1 MIEARIFVDDLN
13 SAKAVLL
20 REDAHVAGDYEI
32 EDTIYESVDPKVSL
46 SDEFLRLRFVPEN
59 IWNEMPVILSIKK
72 TNQREV
78 GKESEI
84 PLRLEFDTK
93 QEAEAYYANHLSKK
107 FRKSFVFSRSGR
119 QHILDNGDVVDLEVI
134 EDGYGSIEF
143 KSATDKS
150 MKALLELFS
159 IGRESVIKGP
169 SVVAIKNRLNS

>member
-13 SAKAVLL
+13 PAKAILL
-20 REDAHVAGDYEI
+20 SEDAQVKGDYEI
-32 EDTIYESVDPKVSL
+32 EDTIYGSTDLKVSL
-46 SDEFLRLRFVPEN
+46 NNEFLRLRFIPKN
-59 IWNEMPVILSIKK
+59 IWDEMPVILSIKK
-72 TNQREV
+72 TNLREV

-84 PLRLEFDTK
+84 PFRVEFDSK
-93 QEAEAYYANHLSKK
+93 QEAEAYYAKHLSKR
-107 FRKSFVFSRSGR
+107 FRKSFTFSRVGR
-119 QHILDNGDVVDLEVI
+119 QHILSNGDVVDLEVI
-134 EDGYGSIEF
+134 EDRYGSIEF